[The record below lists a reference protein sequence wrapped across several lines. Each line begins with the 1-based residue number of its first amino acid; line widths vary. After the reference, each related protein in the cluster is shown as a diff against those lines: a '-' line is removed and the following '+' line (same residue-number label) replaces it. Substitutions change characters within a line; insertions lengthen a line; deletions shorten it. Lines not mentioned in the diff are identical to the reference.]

1 MAAFMSSLSMHR
13 EPPLLALW
21 RRVKPCVLVFDPA
34 LSIILALLA
43 AFSLV
48 TLYSAGYD
56 FPGRFEGQ
64 VRNWIAAFVVM
75 WILANIPP
83 QKLMRFAIPVYTIG
97 VLLLVAV
104 FAAGTI
110 KNGAR
115 RWLTVGPMQV
125 QPSELLKIGVP
136 LMLAW
141 YFHKHETAVRWR
153 DFVVAGLLLIV
164 PVGLIA
170 KQPDLGTAL
179 LVLAAGVYVMYFAGL
194 SWKLIVPVLVA
205 AVIGATTLIFVG
217 DRICGADVQWPG
229 MHDYQKQRIC
239 TLLDPTTDPLGRGF
253 HTIQSAIA
261 VGSGGVTGKGYMQ
274 GTQTHLDFIPER
286 TTDFILAVYAEEF
299 GFVGIVL
306 LLILYSA
313 LIFRGLLIAAN
324 APTYFARLLAGSIT
338 LMFFTYAFVNMGMVS
353 GILPVVGV
361 PLPFMSYGGT
371 ALATLGICAG
381 ILMSVQRHQKLM
393 PT

>member
-1 MAAFMSSLSMHR
+1 MNTETPIR
-13 EPPLLALW
+13 KVW
-21 RRVKPCVLVFDPA
+21 RLVKPRVLVFDPL

-43 AFSLV
+43 GFSLV

-64 VRNWIAAFVVM
+64 VRNFVAAFAMM
-75 WILANIPP
+75 WFIANVSP
-83 QKLMRFAIPVYTIG
+83 QKLMRFAIPVYTVG

-104 FAAGTI
+104 FVAGTV

-115 RWLTVGPMQV
+115 RWLTVGPLQI

-141 YFHKHETAVRWR
+141 YFHKHETLVRFR
-153 DFVVAGLLLIV
+153 DFVAAAVLLVV

-194 SWKLIVPVLVA
+194 SWKLILPVLVA
-205 AVIGATTLIFVG
+205 AVIGATALIFVG
-217 DRICGADVQWPG
+217 DRICQPEVAWPG

-261 VGSGGVTGKGYMQ
+261 VGSGGMTGKGYMK

-299 GFVGIVL
+299 GFVGIIL
-306 LLILYSA
+306 LLCLYTA
-313 LIFRGLLIAAN
+313 LIFRGLVIAGN
-324 APTYFARLLAGSIT
+324 APSYFSRLLAGSIT
-338 LMFFTYAFVNMGMVS
+338 LIFFTYAFVNMGMVS

-371 ALATLGICAG
+371 ALVTLGIGAG
-381 ILMSVQRHQKLM
+381 ILMSVQRHKKLVQ
-393 PT
+393 T